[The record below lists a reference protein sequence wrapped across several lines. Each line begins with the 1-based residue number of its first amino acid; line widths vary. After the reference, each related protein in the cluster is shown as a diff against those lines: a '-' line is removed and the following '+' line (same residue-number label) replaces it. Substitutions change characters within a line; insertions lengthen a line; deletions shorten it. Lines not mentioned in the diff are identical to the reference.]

1 MSETVE
7 EPVVETETE
16 PDEQTDT
23 PAEPD
28 EDAETDEE
36 MDADVDVD
44 APTPTPAP
52 EMMTERQLEEAS
64 KKLEQSAKTWR
75 SRVETILGEAAN
87 DLVPCE
93 LCNPIIPGFHFP
105 AELEQPRDD
114 QHARL
119 LEVLRTPSAPEFQL
133 ATHVRRCG
141 TCDGYGQVLSGS
153 KVPGKERVTCPTCKG
168 NGFQGQGDV
177 PSQPQTQPGNGQV
190 EFPADTQPLTQDD
203 NDAWGSPRLLDD
215 GQENP
220 NYGRAPSY
228 KNPSLP

>member
-7 EPVVETETE
+7 ETPVETETE
-16 PDEQTDT
+16 PEEAPAVPDEPEEEEGADDEPEAQTET
-23 PAEPD
+23 PAAPPVPEPG
-28 EDAETDEE
+28 
-36 MDADVDVD
+36 
-44 APTPTPAP
+44 
-52 EMMTERQLEEAS
+52 MMTERELEEAS
-64 KKLEQSAKTWR
+64 KKLERSATTWR
-75 SRVETILGEAAN
+75 NRVSEVLGEAAN

-119 LEVLRTPSAPEFQL
+119 LEVLRTPSAPEFAL
-133 ATHVRRCG
+133 ASHVQQCG
-141 TCDGYGQVLSGS
+141 TCQGWGQVLSGS
-153 KVPGKERVTCPTCKG
+153 RVPGKERVTCPTCKG
-168 NGFQGQGDV
+168 NGFQGQATLAPFSPV
-177 PSQPQTQPGNGQV
+177 ENGQAEV
-190 EFPADTQPLTQDD
+190 QFPADTQPLSQDD
-203 NDAWGSPRLLDD
+203 LDAWGSPRLLDD